1 MLLFYKT
8 KLISFLRM
16 DKEQEKIISKSNNS
30 PKIQDGKMLQSFQ
43 FQLNKVTISMQFVNQ
58 SATFQSQKET

>member
-16 DKEQEKIISKSNNS
+16 DKEQEKIISKSSNS

>member
-30 PKIQDGKMLQSFQ
+30 PKIQDGKMLQ
-43 FQLNKVTISMQFVNQ
+43 
-58 SATFQSQKET
+58 

>member
-16 DKEQEKIISKSNNS
+16 DKEQEKIISKSSNS

-58 SATFQSQKET
+58 SATFQSQRET